1 MFAPLPPPPLSTL
14 QRILPTNFIVPSNKR
29 HTENTRIISSRF
41 LYRDHLAPR
50 TLSIKTKKRVRCLQK
65 KKEEGGNLIGKDSLS
80 ASNFSCTPPLSL
92 SFSYSQPIL
101 TKDLHD
107 QKRLGV
113 ESVLRLVFSVNYKQG
128 TETSKRE
135 ARLRAQPSWPRSC
148 LDLYP
153 SCSCAVAACYLRSQV
168 QEPRGPNQNL
178 RGCLHY

>member
-1 MFAPLPPPPLSTL
+1 
-14 QRILPTNFIVPSNKR
+14 
-29 HTENTRIISSRF
+29 
-41 LYRDHLAPR
+41 
-50 TLSIKTKKRVRCLQK
+50 
-65 KKEEGGNLIGKDSLS
+65 LIGKDSLS

-135 ARLRAQPSWPRSC
+135 ARLRA
-148 LDLYP
+148 
-153 SCSCAVAACYLRSQV
+153 
-168 QEPRGPNQNL
+168 
-178 RGCLHY
+178 

>member
-1 MFAPLPPPPLSTL
+1 LRPCREFFPLTLLFRVTNVIQKIQGLS
-14 QRILPTNFIVPSNKR
+14 LPV
-29 HTENTRIISSRF
+29 F

-50 TLSIKTKKRVRCLQK
+50 TLSIKTKKKGCDAYRK

-80 ASNFSCTPPLSL
+80 ASNFSCTPLL

-113 ESVLRLVFSVNYKQG
+113 EAVLRLVFSVNYKQG

-135 ARLRAQPSWPRSC
+135 ARLRAEPS
-148 LDLYP
+148 
-153 SCSCAVAACYLRSQV
+153 
-168 QEPRGPNQNL
+168 
-178 RGCLHY
+178 